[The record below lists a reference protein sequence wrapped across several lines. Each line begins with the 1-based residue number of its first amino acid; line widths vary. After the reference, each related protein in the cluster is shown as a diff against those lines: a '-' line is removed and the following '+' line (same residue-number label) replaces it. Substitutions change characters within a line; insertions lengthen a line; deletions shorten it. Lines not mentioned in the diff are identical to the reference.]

1 MQKLMTMLLVL
12 AAMTVRAAGFD
23 DIRQTLQ
30 RTSLSQLQEKVYVH
44 TDNQCYFVGDTLWY
58 KAYVVRADSL
68 SPTPLSRIL
77 YVELLSPDG
86 LLVERQ
92 QVIVSSQAF
101 CCGQIVLQDSLY
113 AGYYELR
120 AYTRWM
126 LNFGARPMRYAKWD
140 AWAFYNNQMAR
151 DFYTQ
156 YDGLYSRVY
165 PIYNR
170 PERRGDFSY
179 KGMTQRPY
187 QRLPKEPKDQ
197 LKVKF
202 YPEGG
207 TMVEGHPTRIAFEA
221 TDQHGEAQQ
230 VAGTIAPDAAATGG
244 QQLALQTEFM
254 GRGSFIYT
262 PQRRRGEAVFQWK
275 GKTYKFSLPKAQA
288 EGVTMTLTDGGLLH
302 LRSSLKAPLALSVLC
317 RGALKHFQTLNI
329 LAGEEEDVQLPLDQ
343 LPTGVADVTVFT
355 EEGRIVADRLF
366 FVNHHDHD
374 GDSIALAAP
383 LKHTYEPYEPID
395 LQLQLPRGAE
405 GGTFSVAVRD
415 SRTDEP
421 SFYDGNLLTDLL
433 LSSELRGFVAWPAHY
448 FEADDDQHRRHL
460 DLLMM
465 VQGWRRY
472 SWRQHATADAQLRY
486 APETSVTVE
495 GTVYKTL
502 DIADVEPEEVL
513 QWQNNV
519 AMTSHEAREQTEQAD
534 PFATAEESGDG
545 TTESNPFDISA
556 DSDNGNGGYEN
567 GSVLTFGNVAD
578 ANNQVGVNHGNL
590 KREVMVEAEV
600 IIGNEVFGST
610 MTTVDQGR
618 FKFNIPP
625 FYGDAYIN
633 IKAYREKDSLKKA
646 MTSRRDKY
654 VLQEDQW
661 PDYYVK
667 RDLFYPAQAQA
678 YNFYQKNQPD
688 IELSVS
694 DEPLSGLTMENGV
707 HRLRGVTVKGRRI
720 GKRKID
726 YTSPVCV
733 RDAYDLYNE
742 MTDRGLSWGKLD
754 MRQFPVQAARLLYG
768 NMGRL
773 NRMFNVDAVIDSFI
787 YYRNYTPPHT
797 FYVPTYNPNG
807 VMAAHGNRFT
817 PQRLVQTLKLKRMD
831 YVRVFSD
838 YEPRN
843 PDSLTETSI
852 YAADATVELI
862 PIANDGTQITFR
874 DRHIRLHGFNE
885 AADFYQPDY
894 SSSTPQRP
902 TDHRRTLYWNP
913 NARADEEG
921 RFSVTFYNNSKQTRL
936 HVSAAGV
943 TPSGQLLTIDR

>member
-1 MQKLMTMLLVL
+1 MFKLISLL
-12 AAMTVRAAGFD
+12 AALVMLPLRTMAFEA
-23 DIRQTLQ
+23 IRQALE
-30 RTSLSQLQEKVYVH
+30 RSSLSQLQEKVYVH

-68 SPTPLSRIL
+68 TPTPLSRIL

-92 QVIVSSQAF
+92 HVVVSGRGFS
-101 CCGQIVLQDSLY
+101 CGQIVLRDSLY

-170 PERRGDFSY
+170 PERPGDFSY

-187 QRLPKEPKDQ
+187 QRLPKEPRDR
-197 LKVKF
+197 LSVTF

-207 TMVEGHPTRIAFEA
+207 SMVEGLPTRIAFEA

-230 VAGTIAPDAAATGG
+230 VEGSIAADAAATGG
-244 QQLALQTEFM
+244 RELKLKTEFM
-254 GRGSFIYT
+254 GRGVFSYT
-262 PQRRRGEAVFQWK
+262 PQHRRGRATFSWR
-275 GKTYKFSLPKAQA
+275 GKTYSFDLPKAQA
-288 EGVTMTLTDGGLLH
+288 EGVAMTLGDDGRLL

-317 RGALKHFQTLNI
+317 RGQLRHFQTLNL
-329 LAGEEEDVQLPLDQ
+329 LAGEEESVQLPLDR

-355 EEGRIVADRLF
+355 QEGRIVADRLF
-366 FVNHHDHD
+366 FVNQHDLD
-374 GDSIALAAP
+374 GDSITLATA
-383 LKHTYEPYEPID
+383 LKHTYEPHEAIKLD
-395 LQLQLPRGAE
+395 LQLPRGAA
-405 GGTFSVAVRD
+405 GSTFSVAVRD
-415 SRTDEP
+415 RRTDEP

-433 LSSELRGFVAWPAHY
+433 LSSEIRGFVAWPAHY
-448 FEADDDQHRRHL
+448 FEADDAEHRRHL

-472 SWRQHATADAQLRY
+472 SWRQHASADTRLRY
-486 APETSVTVE
+486 APETNVSVE

-502 DIADVEPEEVL
+502 DVADVEPDEVL

-519 AMTSHEAREQTEQAD
+519 ALASHNVAEPREQPD
-534 PFATAEESGDG
+534 PFAAADESDSGL
-545 TTESNPFDISA
+545 TESNPFDVSIGSNEGSSE
-556 DSDNGNGGYEN
+556 DN
-567 GSVLTFGNVAD
+567 GSVLSFGNVGD
-578 ANNQVGVNHGNL
+578 ANSQLGVNHGNL
-590 KREVMVEAEV
+590 KQEVMVEAEV

-610 MTTVDQGR
+610 MTTVDHGR

-633 IKAYREKDSLKKA
+633 IKAYREKDSLKKS

-654 VLQEDQW
+654 VLQEDRW

-667 RDLFYPAQAQA
+667 RDLCYPAQAQS
-678 YNFYQKNQPD
+678 YSYYQKNQPD
-688 IELSVS
+688 IELTVS
-694 DEPLSGLTMENGV
+694 DEPQSALSMENDM

-733 RDAYDLYNE
+733 RDAYELYNE
-742 MTDRGLSWGKLD
+742 LTDRGLSWGKLD

-797 FYVPTYNPNG
+797 FYVPGFNPTG
-807 VMAAHGNRFT
+807 MMAPHGNRFT
-817 PQRLVQTLKLKRMD
+817 PQLLTETLKLKRMD

-852 YAADATVELI
+852 QAPDAVVELK
-862 PIANDGTQITFR
+862 PFADGGTQLTFR
-874 DRHIRLHGFNE
+874 DRHIRLHGFN
-885 AADFYQPDY
+885 AAEQFYQPDY
-894 SSSTPQRP
+894 SHSTPRQP

-913 NARADEEG
+913 NAQADEEG
-921 RFSVTFYNNSKQTRL
+921 RFSATFYNNSKQTRL
-936 HVSAAGV
+936 SVSAAGV
-943 TPSGQLLTIDR
+943 TATGQLMTLEQ